1 MILYTVVT
9 AAVLLLS
16 YFVCEKQYLTTYGT
30 TRRQALSRACLIAV
44 FMILFLLSALR
55 MEVGND
61 YKNYAITC
69 HEIWVNGYVVTEIGF
84 NLLVKFIYTL
94 VGCENYIFVF
104 AVFAFVTAWI
114 FLKTFYRDSD
124 SFFLSM
130 VLFMMLGL
138 YFRTFNTVRYYFVLA
153 VALYSLHY
161 VVKKQYVKF
170 FVIICIAALFHK
182 SVLFVIPVYL
192 AAVYVSKKWHYILL
206 AAAGAACIVGKDL
219 IMKIALILYPSYE
232 NTSYLNENGGLIS
245 NLINNASAIGRC
257 MLVLL
262 LCLVFYKAAIENN
275 RANRIYFNLNN
286 FALLLYVCGYFL
298 PLLSRFTYY
307 MTIPHLLLV
316 PGVIAAISEPKKK
329 KLVIGIAIIVSAIY
343 FLLFLRTAADAGVR
357 VLPYKTLIME
367 GLQEYLYANE
377 VL

>member
-1 MILYTVVT
+1 
-9 AAVLLLS
+9 
-16 YFVCEKQYLTTYGT
+16 
-30 TRRQALSRACLIAV
+30 
-44 FMILFLLSALR
+44 
-55 MEVGND
+55 
-61 YKNYAITC
+61 
-69 HEIWVNGYVVTEIGF
+69 
-84 NLLVKFIYTL
+84 
-94 VGCENYIFVF
+94 
-104 AVFAFVTAWI
+104 
-114 FLKTFYRDSD
+114 
-124 SFFLSM
+124 M
-130 VLFMMLGL
+130 VLCMMLGL

-153 VALYSLHY
+153 VALYSLRY
-161 VVKKQYVKF
+161 VIKKQYVKF
-170 FVIICIAALFHK
+170 ILIICVLALFHK

-192 AAVYVSKKWHYILL
+192 VAAYVSKKWHYILL
-206 AAAGAACIVGKDL
+206 AVAGAFCIIGKDL

-245 NLINNASAIGRC
+245 NLIENASAIGRC

-262 LCLVFYKAAIENN
+262 LCLVFYKTAIENN

-316 PGVIAAISEPKKK
+316 PGVIATIEDPKKK
-329 KLVIGIAIIVSAIY
+329 KIVLWITLAVSAIY

-357 VLPYKTLIME
+357 VLPYKTWIME

>member
-16 YFVCEKQYLTTYGT
+16 YFVCERQRLTTYGM
-30 TRRQALSRACLIAV
+30 TRRQALSGACLIAV
-44 FMILFLLSALR
+44 FTILFLLSALR

-69 HEIWVNGYVVTEIGF
+69 HEIWVDGYVVTEIGF

-94 VGCENYIFVF
+94 AGCENYILVF
-104 AVFAFVTAWI
+104 AVFAFMTTWL
-114 FLKTFYRDSD
+114 FLKIFYKDSD
-124 SFFLSM
+124 NFFLSM

-153 VALYSLHY
+153 VALYSLRY
-161 VVKKQYVKF
+161 VIKKQYIRF
-170 FVIICIAALFHK
+170 ILLICIAALFHK

-192 AAVYVSKKWHYILL
+192 AAAYVSKRWHYILL
-206 AAAGAACIVGKDL
+206 AAAGAACIVGKDW

-232 NTSYLNENGGLIS
+232 DTPFLNENGGLIS
-245 NLINNASAIGRC
+245 NLLSNASAIGRC
-257 MLVLL
+257 MLVLI
-262 LCLVFYKAAIENN
+262 LCIVFYKTAIEMS

-316 PGVIAAISEPKKK
+316 PGIIVTIENPKKK
-329 KLVIGIAIIVSAIY
+329 KLVIGITIAVCAVY

-357 VLPYKTLIME
+357 VLPYKTWIME
-367 GLQEYLYANE
+367 GIQEYLYANE

>member
-16 YFVCEKQYLTTYGT
+16 YFVCEKQRLTTYGT

-84 NLLVKFIYTL
+84 NLLVKLIYTL

-104 AVFAFVTAWI
+104 AVFAFVTVWI
-114 FLKTFYRDSD
+114 FLKTFYKDSD
-124 SFFLSM
+124 NFFLSM

-138 YFRTFNTVRYYFVLA
+138 YFRTFNTVRYYLVLA
-153 VALYSLHY
+153 VALYSLRY
-161 VVKKQYVKF
+161 VIKKQYVKF
-170 FVIICIAALFHK
+170 VLIICVSALFHK

-192 AAVYVSKKWHYILL
+192 MAVYVSKKWHYILL

-245 NLINNASAIGRC
+245 NLIENASAIGRC

-262 LCLVFYKAAIENN
+262 LCLAFYKTAIENN

-316 PGVIAAISEPKKK
+316 PGIIVTIDNPKKK
-329 KLVIGIAIIVSAIY
+329 KLVIGITIAVCAVY

-357 VLPYKTLIME
+357 VLPYKTWIME

>member
-1 MILYTVVT
+1 MILYTVIT

-16 YFVCEKQYLTTYGT
+16 YFVCEKQRLTTYGT
-30 TRRQALSRACLIAV
+30 TRRQALSRACLVAV

-84 NLLVKFIYTL
+84 NLLVKLIYTI

-104 AVFAFVTAWI
+104 AAFAFVTIWL
-114 FLKTFYRDSD
+114 FLKAFYRDSD
-124 SFFLSM
+124 NFFLSM
-130 VLFMMLGL
+130 FLFMTLGF

-161 VVKKQYVKF
+161 VVKKEYVKF
-170 FVIICIAALFHK
+170 ILIICVSALFHK

-192 AAVYVSKKWHYILL
+192 AAVYVSKKRHYIILGI
-206 AAAGAACIVGKDL
+206 AGVACMLGKDI

-232 NTSYLNENGGLIS
+232 NTSYIAGNGGLIP
-245 NLINNASAIGRC
+245 NLISNISPIGISS
-257 MLVLL
+257 LVLI
-262 LCLVFYKAAIENN
+262 LCLAFYKTAIVDN
-275 RANRIYFNLNN
+275 RANSIYFNLNN
-286 FALLLYVCGYFL
+286 FALIIYICGYFL

-316 PGVIAAISEPKKK
+316 PGVIRQIKDEKKK
-329 KLVIGIAIIVSAIY
+329 KIVIGITVVAGIIYLI
-343 FLLFLRTAADAGVR
+343 LFLRSAAEPGVR
-357 VLPYKTLIME
+357 VLPYRTWIME

>member
-16 YFVCEKQYLTTYGT
+16 YFVCERQPLTTYGT

-104 AVFAFVTAWI
+104 AVFAFVTVWI
-114 FLKTFYRDSD
+114 FLKTFYKDSD
-124 SFFLSM
+124 NFFLSM

-153 VALYSLHY
+153 VALYSLRY
-161 VVKKQYVKF
+161 VIKKQYVKF
-170 FVIICIAALFHK
+170 ILIICVSALFHK

-192 AAVYVSKKWHYILL
+192 VAAYVSKKWHYILL
-206 AAAGAACIVGKDL
+206 AAAGAFCIIGKDL

-232 NTSYLNENGGLIS
+232 NTSYLNENGGLLS
-245 NLINNASAIGRC
+245 NLISNASAIGRC

-262 LCLVFYKAAIENN
+262 LCLVFYKTAIENN

-316 PGVIAAISEPKKK
+316 PGVITSIKDGKKK
-329 KLVIGIAIIVSAIY
+329 KIVFWITLAVSVIY
-343 FLLFLRTAADAGVR
+343 FLLFLRTAGVR
-357 VLPYKTLIME
+357 VLPYKTWIME